1 MFNKIWDQSRLPEK
15 KVTPFT
21 FQTEKELI
29 LYAIEKYDKD
39 VEKDIVTATF
49 PKRYH
54 DNWYERSEYGIKYI
68 KKPYPFYDPCLCDK
82 EVFKQIAKN
91 CSDEDIIR
99 ALFESDILEDC
110 YYDGV
115 HFIDNVNIPDDII
128 ARRYEVGDPNSHRAK
143 VREEYLREMQ
153 KTEYKYITEETKAK
167 IDAAVA
173 EYDAEIRKRRE
184 SETKQKLTAFLTTA
198 AATKSVLTGNSIE
211 GVVEQTITSDVDDAV
226 LNYMNKLFDRQ

>member
-15 KVTPFT
+15 KETPFT

-39 VEKDIVTATF
+39 AEKDIQTATF

-68 KKPYPFYDPCLCDK
+68 KKPYQFYDPCLCDK
-82 EVFKQIAKN
+82 EVFKQLAEK

-99 ALFESDILEDC
+99 ALFESNILEDC
-110 YYDGV
+110 YAHGV

-173 EYDAEIRKRRE
+173 ELDAKIRKKNE
-184 SETKQKLTAFLTTA
+184 DVTKQKLTAFLTTA
-198 AATKSVLTGNSIE
+198 AATKSVLTGNSIDD
-211 GVVEQTITSDVDDAV
+211 VVEQTITSDVDDAV
-226 LNYMNKLFDRQ
+226 LDYMNRLFNK

>member
-15 KVTPFT
+15 KETPFT

-29 LYAIEKYDKD
+29 LYAIEKFDKD
-39 VEKDIVTATF
+39 AEKDIQTATF

-54 DNWYERSEYGIKYI
+54 DNWFERSEYGIKYI
-68 KKPYPFYDPCLCDK
+68 KKPYQFYDPCLCDK
-82 EVFKQIAKN
+82 EVFKQLAEK

-99 ALFESDILEDC
+99 ALFESNILEDC
-110 YYDGV
+110 YAHGV

-128 ARRYEVGDPNSHRAK
+128 ARIYEARDSHLHRDLFM
-143 VREEYLREMQ
+143 RRMQ

-173 EYDAEIRKRRE
+173 EYDAEIRKKNE
-184 SETKQKLTAFLTTA
+184 DVTKQKLTAFLTTA
-198 AATKSVLTGNSIE
+198 AATKSVLTGSSIDD
-211 GVVEQTITSDVDDAV
+211 VVEQTITSDVDDTV
-226 LNYMNKLFDRQ
+226 LDYMNKLFDK